1 MTTWHW
7 VRHAPT
13 HQKSFVGWRDVPAD
27 LSDRAAFDRLDAY
40 LPTKALV
47 ISSDLQRSVRTADA
61 LTAGTRMRLPHQSG
75 LREVH
80 FGWWDGMRF
89 DDIAARDPVLS
100 RTFWESPGAIKAP
113 GGESWDMAAARVDAV
128 VGALNTRYPDAQ
140 IIAVAHFGAILTQVQ
155 RALGV
160 SASEVLAHKIDN
172 LSVTRIVWDAG
183 AGQVPQ
189 INHLP

>member
-27 LSDRAAFDRLDAY
+27 LSDRAALDRLDDY
-40 LPTKALV
+40 LPQDALV
-47 ISSDLQRSVRTADA
+47 ISSDLRRSVLTADELESA
-61 LTAGTRMRLPHQSG
+61 PRQRLPHQSG
-75 LREVH
+75 LREIH

-89 DDIAARDPVLS
+89 DDIAARDPDLS
-100 RTFWESPGAIKAP
+100 RTFWESPGPIRAP
-113 GGESWDMAAARVDAV
+113 GGESWDMAAARVGAV
-128 VGALNTRYPDAQ
+128 VDALNGRFPDAH

-155 RALGV
+155 RALGI